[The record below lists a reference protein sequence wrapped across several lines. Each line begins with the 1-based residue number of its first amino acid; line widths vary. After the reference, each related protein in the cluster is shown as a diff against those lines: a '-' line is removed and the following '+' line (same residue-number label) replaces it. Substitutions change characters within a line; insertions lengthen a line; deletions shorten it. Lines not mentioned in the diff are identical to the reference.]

1 METLSQYLAKNPAL
15 ASATKNLAYKKRL
28 RREVIEAIKALEGS
42 TSKRDLTK
50 KVLARITSNATKMSL
65 LFSEYERK
73 RFSKTALIYN
83 FLDEPVSLSVEKY
96 TGVRQKSNLE
106 CEILWARASKTKMKN
121 VCGNTDIHLTGSSDR
136 FRVYITNGNVEMAQM
151 ENVQPSFLLDKETAN
166 RNWYSTPR
174 QVTALKM
181 SDDKALLLFHDFQNG
196 HQRRFLVPLSRLDNF
211 KFEPISKA
219 YLQEGT
225 HLTRKDFTGNE
236 YAVNSYGEPL
246 EERDG
251 LDPTA
256 WVLDV
261 CYRGRMGNFGPV
273 YVSQGSKS

>member
-1 METLSQYLAKNPAL
+1 METLTQYLAKHPAL

-28 RREVIEAIKALEGS
+28 RRVVIEAIKDLEGS

-50 KVLARITSNATKMSL
+50 KVLARITSNATKMNL
-65 LFSEYERK
+65 LFSEYDRS
-73 RFSKTALIYN
+73 RFPKTALIWN
-83 FLDEPVSLSVEKY
+83 FLEEGVALSVEKY
-96 TGVRQKSNLE
+96 TGVRQKYNME

-121 VCGNTDIHLTGSSDR
+121 LCGNTDVHLTGSSDR
-136 FRVYITNGNVEMAQM
+136 FRVYITNGKVEMAQM
-151 ENVQPSFLLDKETAN
+151 ENVQPSFLLDKETSDRN
-166 RNWYSTPR
+166 RFSTPR

-181 SDDKALLLFHDFQNG
+181 NDEKALLLFHDFGNG

-225 HLTRKDFTGNE
+225 HLTRKDFTGDE
-236 YAVNSYGEPL
+236 FQVNPYGEAL
-246 EERDG
+246 EEKSG
-251 LDPTA
+251 LDPKA

-261 CYRGRMGNFGPV
+261 CYRGRMGNYGANR
-273 YVSQGSKS
+273 

>member
-1 METLSQYLAKNPAL
+1 METLTQYLAKHPAL

-28 RREVIEAIKALEGS
+28 RRVVIEAIKDLEGS

-65 LFSEYERK
+65 LFSEYERA
-73 RFSKTALIYN
+73 RFSKAGLIYN
-83 FLDEPVSLSVEKY
+83 FLEEPVALAVEKY

-151 ENVQPSFLLDKETAN
+151 ENVQPSFLLDNETAD
-166 RNWYSTPR
+166 RRRFSTPR

-181 SDDKALLLFHDFQNG
+181 DDEKALLLFHDFGNG
-196 HQRRFLVPLSRLDNF
+196 HQRRFLVPLSRLSNF
-211 KFEPISKA
+211 KFEPINKA

-225 HLTRKDFTGNE
+225 HLTRKDFTGDE
-236 YAVNSYGEPL
+236 FTVNSYGEPI
-246 EERDG
+246 EEKTG
-251 LDPTA
+251 VEPQA
-256 WVLDV
+256 YVLDV
-261 CYRGRMGNFGPV
+261 CYRGRMGNFGPI
-273 YVSQGSKS
+273 YVSNKSK